1 MKGVYFTG
9 GSLNPARS
17 FGPNV
22 VLGTFNG
29 YHWIYWVDPFLGPLV
44 AILFCRIVKVL
55 EYETANP
62 GQDFDDKEAAASRHS
77 QEAAR
82 AEDVRRPNARTGY
95 GEYLDDSDSR
105 THPKDGNNYYSTTHF
120 QDLDFGLHSATQ
132 GRRVDSAEEVVE
144 NGSGHN
150 TRHSNSNRH
159 DHDKTVGKNI
169 GYSIRHSN
177 SNRPSTHQSRSRGHT
192 GSGERTDD
200 LYPEPASAVYQSE
213 DPHAHFR
220 HDRSY
225 YNGPDVESGSAGYSD
240 RF

>member
-1 MKGVYFTG
+1 M
-9 GSLNPARS
+9 NPARS
-17 FGPNV
+17 FGPDV

-29 YHWIYWVDPFLGPLV
+29 YHWIYWAGPFLGSLV
-44 AILFCRIVKVL
+44 AILFYRIVKVL

-62 GQDFDDKEAAASRHS
+62 GQDFDGKEAAASRHS
-77 QEAAR
+77 QEVAR
-82 AEDVRRPNARTGY
+82 TEDVRRPDAGTGY
-95 GEYLDDSDSR
+95 SEYLDGSG
-105 THPKDGNNYYSTTHF
+105 TYPKDGNNYCSTNHF
-120 QDLDFGLHSATQ
+120 QDLDFGLHLATQ
-132 GRRVDSAEEVVE
+132 DRRVDSAEEVVE
-144 NGSGHN
+144 NGSRHN
-150 TRHSNSNRH
+150 TRHSNSNRY
-159 DHDKTVGKNI
+159 DHDKTVGKDI

-225 YNGPDVESGSAGYSD
+225 YNGSHAESGSAGYSD